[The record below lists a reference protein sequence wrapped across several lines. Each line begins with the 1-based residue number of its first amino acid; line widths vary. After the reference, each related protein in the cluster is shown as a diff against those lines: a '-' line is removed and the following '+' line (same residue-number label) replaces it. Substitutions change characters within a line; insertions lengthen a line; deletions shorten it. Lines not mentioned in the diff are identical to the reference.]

1 MAKKVAVLA
10 VNPVNGMG
18 LFQYLETFFEHKIPY
33 TLFAVA
39 ETPQIST
46 NSGVPLTADDVI
58 ARLKGR
64 EDEFDALVFACGD
77 AVPVFAQNADKPC
90 NRDLM
95 QVLRTFAEKRK
106 IMAGHCAAG
115 MLFDL
120 AGITTG
126 KRLAVH
132 PLAQGTVKRGTP
144 TNAAMEIDGNFFT
157 AHEEHHL
164 AALLPQLVEAL
175 Q

>member
-1 MAKKVAVLA
+1 MAKKAAVLA

-18 LFQYLETFFEHKIPY
+18 LFQYLETFFEHRIPY

-39 ETPQIST
+39 ETPHIRT
-46 NSGVPLTADDVI
+46 NSGVALTADDVI
-58 ARLKGR
+58 ASLKGR

-77 AVPVFAQNADKPC
+77 AVPVFAQHADKIY

-95 QVLRTFAEKRK
+95 EVLKVFGDKGK

-115 MLFDL
+115 MLFDF
-120 AGITTG
+120 AGIADG

-132 PLAQGTVKRGTP
+132 PLAKAAIKRGTA
-144 TNAAMEIDGNFFT
+144 TDGTTEVDGNFFT
-157 AHEEHHL
+157 AQEEHHL
-164 AALLPQLVEAL
+164 AALLPRLADAL
-175 Q
+175 K